1 MPLLIAIGVVV
12 GIFLG
17 SFFTS
22 LYSGRS
28 ISIRSSGNKVND
40 LFHLISDEYVDTV
53 NVPDLV
59 EKSIPQILKQL
70 DPHSVYISAAEVDA
84 SMQDLR
90 GGFSGIGV
98 QFTILSDTV
107 RVVRVIKGGPSER
120 AGLHAGDRIVAIDDA
135 DYVGPVVTN
144 DETMKRLK
152 GPEGSKVKL
161 RILRDGAAR
170 PLTFTIT
177 RGNVPVRSITAA
189 YMLNDSIGYIK
200 IHSFGETTYA
210 EFLAAMAALS
220 RYEMSGLMLDLRG
233 NLGGYMEPAVQ
244 IANEFLSKNS
254 LIVYTMGRRS
264 PRQEYC
270 SDGRGAY
277 QTVPLVLLIDE
288 TTASASEILA
298 GAIQDNDR
306 GTIVGRRSFGK
317 GLVQVPIE
325 FSDGSMLRLTTA
337 RYYTPSGRCVQKP
350 YVPGDDEE
358 YESDLLLRA
367 AHGEYDTADSI
378 KTSGDAY
385 TTTLGRTVYGGGGI
399 IPDIF
404 VAQDTT
410 GYTSYFKEAY
420 IKGLIFQFAYI
431 LCDNHRAQL
440 ERLAD
445 DPQRVAAYLDR
456 IGMLQQFQ
464 TYAQQ
469 NGLKPRP
476 LLLQRSSKLF
486 KDIIVSN
493 VLNDLVGD
501 EASVEYVNRSDATVK
516 AGLEV
521 FATGSAFP
529 QRPADTAAPQVAAA
543 FFNRSLVT
551 GHRPQ
556 LGFAWR
562 GRK

>member
-135 DYVGPVVTN
+135 DYVGPMVTN

-170 PLTFTIT
+170 PLAFTIT

-244 IANEFLSKNS
+244 IANEFLRK
-254 LIVYTMGRRS
+254 IV
-264 PRQEYC
+264 
-270 SDGRGAY
+270 
-277 QTVPLVLLIDE
+277 
-288 TTASASEILA
+288 
-298 GAIQDNDR
+298 
-306 GTIVGRRSFGK
+306 
-317 GLVQVPIE
+317 
-325 FSDGSMLRLTTA
+325 
-337 RYYTPSGRCVQKP
+337 
-350 YVPGDDEE
+350 
-358 YESDLLLRA
+358 
-367 AHGEYDTADSI
+367 
-378 KTSGDAY
+378 
-385 TTTLGRTVYGGGGI
+385 
-399 IPDIF
+399 
-404 VAQDTT
+404 
-410 GYTSYFKEAY
+410 
-420 IKGLIFQFAYI
+420 
-431 LCDNHRAQL
+431 
-440 ERLAD
+440 
-445 DPQRVAAYLDR
+445 
-456 IGMLQQFQ
+456 
-464 TYAQQ
+464 
-469 NGLKPRP
+469 
-476 LLLQRSSKLF
+476 
-486 KDIIVSN
+486 
-493 VLNDLVGD
+493 
-501 EASVEYVNRSDATVK
+501 
-516 AGLEV
+516 
-521 FATGSAFP
+521 
-529 QRPADTAAPQVAAA
+529 
-543 FFNRSLVT
+543 
-551 GHRPQ
+551 
-556 LGFAWR
+556 
-562 GRK
+562 